1 MKPKLVMMVGLAGSG
16 KSTFA
21 ENFIQL
27 NGGYIVSSDKIRGE
41 LYGDENCQNNPS
53 KVFEILEKRV
63 KAHLRSGDN
72 AVYDATNL
80 SMKRRK
86 AFLDGIKSIDCEK
99 VCFIVATPFELC
111 VEQDSKRDRKVGYNV
126 IKRQRENF
134 QCPFF
139 YEGWDKI
146 ILINERAQD
155 INYLDNL
162 VRELKDVPHDNPHH
176 EYPIGKHMIAAEE
189 YCVRMAS
196 FALELMNKED
206 TPEKDKPLY
215 LKESEQWIFLA
226 VAAKYHDLGKKATKA
241 FFDAKGN
248 PSEVAHFYNHQNVSS
263 YEIISH
269 IGGGI
274 LDISNTPLYKEN
286 KLSLN
291 YWLNIAVIANWH
303 MQPFFLKAE
312 NPRQA
317 EESKSW
323 KKFINVVGEEI
334 GALLIRFHMADLN
347 AH

>member
-1 MKPKLVMMVGLAGSG
+1 MKPKLVMMVGLAGCG

-21 ENFIQL
+21 QNYIKL
-27 NGGYIVSSDKIRGE
+27 NGGQIFSSDAIRGE
-41 LYGDENCQNNPS
+41 IYGDENCQDNPS

-63 KAHLRSGDN
+63 KACLRSGDN

-99 VCFIVATPFELC
+99 ICYIVATPFELC
-111 VEQDSKRDRKVGYNV
+111 VEQDLKRERQVGEKV

-146 ILINERAQD
+146 IIVNENKMD
-155 INYLDNL
+155 IEYLDKML
-162 VRELKDVPHDNPHH
+162 HELKDIPHDNPHH
-176 EYPIGKHMIAAEE
+176 DYSIGKHMIAAED

-206 TPEKDKPLY
+206 TPEEDKPLY

-226 VAAKYHDLGKKATKA
+226 VAAKYHDLGKGATKA
-241 FFDAKGN
+241 FLDAKGN
-248 PSEVAHFYNHQNVSS
+248 PSESAHYYNHQNVSS
-263 YEIISH
+263 YEVISH

-274 LDISNTPLYKEN
+274 LESSEVAFYREN
-286 KLSLN
+286 KQSLN
-291 YWLNIAVIANWH
+291 YWLNIAVLINWH

-323 KKFINVVGEEI
+323 KKFINVVGEDI
-334 GALLIRFHMADLN
+334 GVLLIRFHMADLN